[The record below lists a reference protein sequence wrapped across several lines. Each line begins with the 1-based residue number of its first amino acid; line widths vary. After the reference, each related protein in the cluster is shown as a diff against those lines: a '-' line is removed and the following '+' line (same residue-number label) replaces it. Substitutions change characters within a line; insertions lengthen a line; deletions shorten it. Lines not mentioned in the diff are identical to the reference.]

1 MVLRS
6 AICGYGNAV
15 LHGSDAAD
23 SELLKIASAQL
34 LRTQARE
41 TLDQA
46 SSTFPKPEAVRL
58 ALFLSF
64 PHFHRQTADDY
75 WE

>member
-15 LHGSDAAD
+15 LYRSDAAD
-23 SELLKIASAQL
+23 FELLKIASARL
-34 LRTQARE
+34 LLKEARE
-41 TLDQA
+41 ALDQA
-46 SSTFPKPEAVRL
+46 SSTFPEPEAVRL
-58 ALFLSF
+58 ALFSSY